1 MANRKISQFPT
12 IESVDIAN
20 ADLLTLVHVF
30 EVDPALRNKKITFSG
45 FRDYLDQYYINV
57 GEDPVYNNVTIT
69 GNLGVSGNTNLNT
82 LSVSG
87 NSDFQA
93 VIVGGDL
100 TTSGSFSVTGTITG
114 SQIEVNN
121 VVTNFLETNSGNFII
136 ITGTTIDFVS
146 GYFDNISGTTLTG
159 QSFGVVS
166 GIIVDADIN
175 DLYAQVAQIDTLTA
189 DNVTFTGILTHSGTI
204 NANDINA
211 TGTISGATITGDI
224 GQYTNITGQT
234 AVFTTQISGT
244 TITGDSAFFE
254 RTTGTFIEV
263 TNLSGTTITGDYGQ
277 FLNLTGFRSHATSFS
292 GTTITGDVA
301 SLAVTLGTSGFFTY
315 SSGTTV
321 TGASGLFTALEA
333 QTLTAANLQFSGD
346 QTVSGSFT
354 VLENL
359 FISGSGYFASGI
371 SVTGEVSGEVIT
383 AQSGTFDTIITA
395 PTITGGTI
403 SGDNVYVSGTITG
416 TTIATTSGHFVTATG
431 TSAEFTTFSGASG
444 VFTNVTGTS
453 FSGTTINA
461 QTGIFASGTALK
473 PSITFEGQDD
483 TGIFVTSGVIDG
495 NPAQEKYLGFT
506 TSGQERFRI
515 SRYGALGI
523 SGENYGAH
531 GQVLVSQGAGEAP
544 VWTSTI
550 SGIVISGGEI
560 TITGDLFVSN
570 TITGYRISGEFIDAV
585 QEITAASGGFAG
597 TVTGLTVLANTLSG
611 ATISGQTVTGTRALF
626 TTGTFQDLFVDDDF
640 IIGDNLTV
648 SGDLGVSGNSVF
660 DSGIVV
666 SGASVFREGIT
677 VTGTSNF
684 VSGILIGTNLTVTGT
699 ISGTTVTGE
708 TATFTTGQFNDLYI
722 DDIFIVGDNLTIS
735 GDLNV
740 SGEAYFQSGL
750 TSRDQSFFP
759 SGDQTNPG
767 IAFIDDANTGLYSSS
782 GDAVEFTAGG
792 SRKATL
798 SSGTYGAVL
807 TIWSN

>member
-57 GEDPVYNNVTIT
+57 GEDPEYNNVTIT

-175 DLYAQVAQIDTLTA
+175 DLHAQVAQIDTLTA

-611 ATISGQTVTGTRALF
+611 ATISGQTVTGIRALF

-750 TSRDQSFFP
+750 ISRDQSFFP

-807 TIWSN
+807 TIWGN